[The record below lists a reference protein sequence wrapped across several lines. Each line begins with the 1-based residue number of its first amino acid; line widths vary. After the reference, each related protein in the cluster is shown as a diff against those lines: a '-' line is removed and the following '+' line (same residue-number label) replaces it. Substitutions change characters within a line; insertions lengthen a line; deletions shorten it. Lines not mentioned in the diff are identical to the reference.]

1 MELIKK
7 FFINKNKDKENSEK
21 NKNKKIE
28 NLVFLIIVLIV
39 VVLAMKNIWKNDN
52 RKVQE
57 KEKETDSVSV
67 LAKENNQNELEKKLE
82 KILSTIKN
90 SGNVEV
96 FINYSESSTNIP
108 LYDET
113 ITTSDTEEGDSSGG
127 NRKTVQTETQKEV
140 VFSEE
145 TGNKVPVTSKTT
157 MPIIQGA
164 IITADGANNAS
175 VKNNIITAV
184 QAVTGLSVDKIQV
197 FEKENFSEKN
207 KF

>member
-1 MELIKK
+1 MFD
-7 FFINKNKDKENSEK
+7 FFKNLLRNKENKE
-21 NKNKKIE
+21 NKENKKDKKIE
-28 NLVFLIIVLIV
+28 NLVFFIIILII

-52 RKVQE
+52 KNIQ
-57 KEKETDSVSV
+57 EKETDSVSV
-67 LAKENNQNELEKKLE
+67 LAKENSQNDLEKKLE

-108 LYDET
+108 IYDET
-113 ITTSDTEEGDSSGG
+113 VTTSDTEEGDSSGG

-145 TGNKVPVTSKTT
+145 TGNKIPVTAKTT

-164 IITADGANNAS
+164 IITADGANNAN

-197 FEKENFSEKN
+197 FEKDN
-207 KF
+207 KLNK